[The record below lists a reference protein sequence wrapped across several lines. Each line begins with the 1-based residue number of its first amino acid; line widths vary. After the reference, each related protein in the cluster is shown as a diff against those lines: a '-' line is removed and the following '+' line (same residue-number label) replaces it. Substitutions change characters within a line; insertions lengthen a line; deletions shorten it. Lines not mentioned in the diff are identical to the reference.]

1 MREPTIAK
9 NYAEALFALGERTGD
24 TERFGDLIEAVGGTV
39 EAEATVRLVLESPR
53 VTKDEKQQLLYRA
66 LEGRAPETFLR
77 FLTAVVKRGR
87 QGMLGP
93 IAREYLGLVDAKFD
107 RVHAGV
113 SLAREPDRALQDE
126 IKARLTVVLEKE
138 VIPHFRTDPDILGG
152 VIVRVGDRVM
162 DGSLRRRI
170 KILRRRMLAG

>member
-1 MREPTIAK
+1 M
-9 NYAEALFALGERTGD
+9 
-24 TERFGDLIEAVGGTV
+24 
-39 EAEATVRLVLESPR
+39 
-53 VTKDEKQQLLYRA
+53 
-66 LEGRAPETFLR
+66 
-77 FLTAVVKRGR
+77 
-87 QGMLGP
+87 
-93 IAREYLGLVDAKFD
+93 VDVKFD

-113 SLAREPDRALQDE
+113 ALAREPDRALQDE

-152 VIVRVGDRVM
+152 VIVRVGGRVM